1 MNTQRKWVLAA
12 GVITAGAALLAFGVP
27 AQTVVIGGLLLL
39 CPLMMLFMM
48 GGHDTHRD
56 DNRNEGTHMDGSRD
70 SAQRESNR

>member
-27 AQTVVIGGLLLL
+27 AQTVLIGGLVLL

-48 GGHDTHRD
+48 GGHNTHGD
-56 DNRNEGTHMDGSRD
+56 DNENEGTRMDGTRD
-70 SAQRESNR
+70 RPQRESK